1 MLNESTALR
10 DKVHENTRY
19 FREQLGKLGFDVPES
34 THPIVPVMLYD
45 AKVAQEFARRML
57 EKGVYVV
64 GFCYPVVPMG
74 KARIRTQVSAGH
86 TKEDLD
92 FAVKCLESWKKRLS

>member
-1 MLNESTALR
+1 MLRQKSRPYLFSNTLSPAICAASIKVFDMLNESTALR

-45 AKVAQEFARRML
+45 AKVAQELPLAPPSALPR
-57 EKGVYVV
+57 V
-64 GFCYPVVPMG
+64 PVMMSTRP
-74 KARIRTQVSAGH
+74 ITPQCS
-86 TKEDLD
+86 
-92 FAVKCLESWKKRLS
+92 